1 MVAAMLIEQ
10 IRKGPAT
17 ACDSHEGLQ
26 KKVQG
31 HITPA
36 CLIREITAT
45 ITIGLLV
52 SIVMW
57 SCVFGMSGNMGPGDG
72 VVVGPVAEVSDHE

>member
-1 MVAAMLIEQ
+1 MRSDLR
-10 IRKGPAT
+10 RKSPAT
-17 ACDSHEGLQ
+17 AWNSHEGLQ
-26 KKVQG
+26 KKVQD

-45 ITIGLLV
+45 ITIGMFV
-52 SIVMW
+52 SVVMW

-72 VVVGPVAEVSDHE
+72 VVVGPVAEGSDHE